1 MSVPAQRI
9 AVVTGASSGVGRAIA
24 LELAR
29 KGTKVYLVARR
40 AEVLRTVAQEAQADG
55 AAPIVYACDIAADD
69 AVRNLA
75 DHVATNA
82 GRIDV
87 LVHSA
92 GVYARGDTSSA
103 TLDQFDA
110 LYRTNLRATYALT
123 QALLPLLVQSG
134 GDIVFINSSI
144 GLTARAGVGQFSAT
158 NHALKAIANSLR
170 DEINA
175 QGVRVLSVFLGRTAT
190 PRQEVIHGHEDK
202 PYRPERLIQPRDVA
216 TTVVSALGLPRTVE
230 ITDIVMRPGM
240 KP

>member
-1 MSVPAQRI
+1 MSAPVQRV
-9 AVVTGASSGVGRAIA
+9 AMVTGASSGVGRAIA

-29 KGTKVYLVARR
+29 EGVRVILVARR
-40 AEVLRTVAQEAQADG
+40 AEALRAVAQEAQVIG
-55 AAPIVYACDIAADD
+55 AEPIVRACDIADD
-69 AVRNLA
+69 EAVRALV
-75 DHVATNA
+75 DFVAA
-82 GRIDV
+82 EVGHIDV

-92 GVYARGDTSSA
+92 GAYARGDTAHA
-103 TLDQFDA
+103 TVDQFDV
-110 LYRTNLRATYALT
+110 LYRTNVRATYALT
-123 QALLPLLVQSG
+123 QALLPLLLQSQ

-190 PRQEVIHGHEDK
+190 PRQETIHDLEGK
-202 PYRPERLIQPRDVA
+202 QYLPERLIQPEDVA
-216 TTVVSALGLPRTVE
+216 TTVVGALGLPRTVE